1 MSAAPEAAFAPSYAQ
16 ARELFLQAAHDRG
29 LAVDTR
35 PHPLPGR
42 DGEAMAMDVVWDGP
56 ARASRVLIVSSACH
70 GVEGHCGSGVQVDAL
85 RRPDWRPTPWP
96 DNVAVLWVH
105 ALTLWVFAWASH
117 HPRKRGPQPQFPPL

>member
-1 MSAAPEAAFAPSYAQ
+1 MSAAPEQAFAPSYAQ

-56 ARASRVLIVSSACH
+56 ARVSRVLIVSSACH
-70 GVEGHCGSGVQVDAL
+70 GCAGENIAETRTGMVRSRCQHCRGRSG
-85 RRPDWRPTPWP
+85 TTKI
-96 DNVAVLWVH
+96 NH
-105 ALTLWVFAWASH
+105 KSS
-117 HPRKRGPQPQFPPL
+117 